1 MLDVTKV
8 GPQSVRYLNELRAL
22 DVLFRD
28 GAMSRADLARTLG
41 LNRSTTGSIVN
52 SLLAE
57 LLVVERRHGK
67 PTEPRAQTGRP
78 GIDVELNPQG
88 ALFVGAEIEVE
99 QLTAVTIDLTGR
111 LVKKELVVFPAGR
124 LPPERSAEKLAE
136 TVQSIV
142 DLARDANKVRG
153 VGIAV
158 PALVE
163 AGVARL
169 GLLLNWRDVP
179 LAQLVSDKIGM
190 DVPVV
195 VENDANAFAIAET
208 YCGSSRSVGTVVFLV
223 IESGAGAG
231 VVSDGRLFRGGRG
244 MAGEVGHLMVG
255 GTGYVPDGRGLLESY
270 VGKEAVLARYKKHG
284 GAEGGLARFLKS
296 LAQRED
302 AAVRTAHDWSKWL
315 VRGLSHIVNLLNPD
329 LIIIGGSVGQ
339 IFPFVAPQIRATL
352 RATLQS
358 GDQMPRIEMSEF
370 GMEGPAFGAALL
382 LHQRMFSVDEKA
394 VFPKGDARGLIRVT
408 SA

>member
-1 MLDVTKV
+1 MHDVARV

-28 GAMSRADLARTLG
+28 GAMSRAELARTLG

-57 LLVVERRHGK
+57 SLAIERRRDQSS
-67 PTEPRAQTGRP
+67 EPRAQTGRP

-88 ALFVGAEIEVE
+88 AYFIGAEIEVE

-111 LVKKELVVFPAGR
+111 LVSRQEVAFRAGR
-124 LPPERSAEKLAE
+124 LPPEHSAAKLAE
-136 TVQSIV
+136 MVRSIV
-142 DLARDANKVRG
+142 DFDQDASKVRG
-153 VGIAV
+153 VGVAV

-163 AGVARL
+163 AGMARR

-190 DVPVV
+190 GLPIV

-208 YCGSSRSVGTVVFLV
+208 YFGNSRNLGTVVFLV
-223 IESGAGAG
+223 IESGAGGG

-244 MAGEVGHLMVG
+244 MAGEIGHLIVG
-255 GTGYVPDGRGLLESY
+255 GDGYAPDGRGLLENY
-270 VGKEAVLARYKKHG
+270 VGKQAVLARYKARG
-284 GAEGGLARFLKS
+284 GAEDGLAHFFLA
-296 LAQRED
+296 LAQREE
-302 AAVRTAHDWSKWL
+302 AAVRTAQDWGEWL

-329 LIIIGGSVGQ
+329 LIIVGGSVGQ
-339 IFPFVAPQIRATL
+339 IFRFVAPQILDAL

-358 GDQMPRIEMSEF
+358 DEQMPRIEMSEL
-370 GMEGPAFGAALL
+370 GVEGPAFGAALL
-382 LHQRMFSVDEKA
+382 LHQKMFSVDERA
-394 VFPKGDARGLIRVT
+394 VFPKGDARGLIRVPGL
-408 SA
+408 

>member
-1 MLDVTKV
+1 MLDTARSA
-8 GPQSVRYLNELRAL
+8 PQSVRYLNELRAL

-41 LNRSTTGSIVN
+41 LNRSTTSSIIN

-57 LLVVERRHGK
+57 SLVIERDRDK
-67 PTEPRAQTGRP
+67 SAEPRTQTGRP

-99 QLTAVTIDLTGR
+99 QVTAVAIDLTGR
-111 LVKKELVVFPAGR
+111 LVKREAAVFPAGR
-124 LPPERSAEKLAE
+124 LPPERSAEKVVE
-136 TVQSIV
+136 MVRSIV
-142 DLARDANKVRG
+142 DFGREADKVRG

-163 AGVARL
+163 EGVARL

-179 LAQLVSDKIGM
+179 LAQLVSDKLGV
-190 DVPVV
+190 DVPIV

-208 YCGSSRSVGTVVFLV
+208 YCGNSRNIGTVVFVV
-223 IESGAGAG
+223 IESGAGGG
-231 VVSDGRLFRGGRG
+231 VVSEGQLFRGGRG
-244 MAGEVGHLMVG
+244 MAGEVGHLIVG
-255 GTGYVPDGRGLLESY
+255 GTGYAPDGRGLLESY
-270 VGKEAVLARYKKHG
+270 VAKEAVLARYKKHSG
-284 GAEGGLARFLKS
+284 SEVGLARFLE
-296 LAQRED
+296 LLEQRED
-302 AAVRTAHDWSKWL
+302 AAVRTAQDWGRWL
-315 VRGLSHIVNLLNPD
+315 VRGLSHVVNLLNPD
-329 LIIIGGSVGQ
+329 LIIIGGSVGR
-339 IFPFVAPQIRATL
+339 IFPFVAPQVCAAL
-352 RATLQS
+352 RATLS
-358 GDQMPRIEMSEF
+358 SEEQMPRIEMSEF

-394 VFPKGDARGLIRVT
+394 VFPKGDARGLMRVA